1 MSCTSKV
8 NFRVVE
14 NDTFFDDVKD
24 EYLRLYY
31 DDVPMKEIMGRL
43 NLTESQYLGFHRR
56 LVRSGDIIGNR
67 SHGKYKRQVIKASK
81 CNPKYYYW
89 SHSNCKWYVTYR
101 NKFYASFHKKSQAE
115 EFVELMKQNNW
126 DFNKREELKESV
138 LND

>member
-8 NFRVVE
+8 NFRVIE
-14 NDTFFDDVKD
+14 NDGFFDSVRE
-24 EYLRLYY
+24 EYLRLYRA
-31 DDVPMKEIMGRL
+31 DVPMREIMERL

-67 SHGKYKRQVIKASK
+67 SRGKHKRQVIKASK

-89 SHSNCKWYVTYR
+89 SHSNCKWYVIYHS
-101 NKFYASFHKKSQAE
+101 KFYASFRRECE
-115 EFVELMKQNNW
+115 EELFVELMKKCDW
-126 DFNKREELKESV
+126 DFSRREELKESV

>member
-8 NFRVVE
+8 NFRVIE
-14 NDTFFDDVKD
+14 NDGFFDSVRE
-24 EYLRLYY
+24 EYLRLYRA
-31 DDVPMKEIMGRL
+31 DVPMREIMERL
-43 NLTESQYLGFHRR
+43 GLTESQYLGFHRR

-67 SHGKYKRQVIKASK
+67 SHGKHKRQVIKASK
-81 CNPKYYYW
+81 SAPKYYYW

-101 NKFYASFHKKSQAE
+101 NKFYASFRKKSQAE
-115 EFVELMKQNNW
+115 LFVELMKQNNW

>member
-31 DDVPMKEIMGRL
+31 EDVPMKEIMERL

-67 SHGKYKRQVIKASK
+67 SRGKHKRQVIKASK
-81 CNPKYYYW
+81 SAPRYYYW
-89 SHSNCKWYVTYR
+89 SHSNCKWYVIYHS
-101 NKFYASFHKKSQAE
+101 KFYASFRKKSQAE
-115 EFVELMKQNNW
+115 LFVELMKQNNW